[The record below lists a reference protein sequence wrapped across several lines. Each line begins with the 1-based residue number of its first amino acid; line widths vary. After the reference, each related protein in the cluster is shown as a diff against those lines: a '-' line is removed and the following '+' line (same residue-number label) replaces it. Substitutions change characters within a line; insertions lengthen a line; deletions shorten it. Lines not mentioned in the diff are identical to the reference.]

1 MISFLNR
8 IAQHIFQHYPQSTQ
22 KICVVLPTKRAGLF
36 LKKEIAKVFNKT
48 IWAPQI
54 ISMDDFM
61 SELSSSNTVSSFEL
75 TLHFYKVY
83 VASTPA
89 EDRDDFN
96 DFLNWA
102 PALLADFDAVDR
114 HLVNPEKFF
123 NYITETRALEVWN
136 VDGQPISDFQKEY
149 LRFWQNLKLYYS
161 ALNESLAKDNLVSSG
176 QAYRKASEFNDFEN
190 RKWSKVIFAGLN
202 ALTPSE
208 EKIIQKSIKAGWA
221 EILWDSDEYY
231 LHNRNQEA
239 GFFLRKYLNSW
250 SNDFSF
256 KEDLLSK
263 ENKNIHLI
271 GCPQNVLQAHV
282 AAELIQT
289 KIPANSPNSAVI
301 LGDENL
307 LIPLLNQLPNET
319 KAANIT
325 MGLPIK
331 QIDLYPMLLQLF
343 VMHETAKKSS
353 KDYVFY
359 HKDLLLFLAHEKI
372 QFLLADKKKSIELS
386 NYITKN
392 NRVYITVEKC
402 LSILGE
408 ELRFIFESGN
418 KNGAILLQNMLR
430 LITVLKDKY
439 SETSSLENEYLFAF
453 YTFLQKLNNLQ
464 KKYELTELE
473 QLKALKKVFIK
484 LIRQEKLSF
493 YGEPLQGLQ
502 IMGMLESRALD
513 FENIILLSMNEG
525 VIPKNK
531 HQQSFIP
538 HDIKIE
544 FGLHT
549 YQEND
554 AIFAYHFYRLIQRA
568 KNVYFLYTSA
578 SDNLGGQNEK
588 SRFLS
593 QLEMEYAPLNK
604 NVNFTSEFASLPNSE
619 MKVSSPVLRNSPDI
633 IDRLKKRA
641 AKGFSPS
648 AINKFLECPSDF
660 YYRYI
665 LGLGEMDEVEEDIQ
679 ASSLGTAI
687 HSVLEN
693 LYQHYVGK
701 VLQIKDVESMLPQV
715 DSLLEKA
722 FQEQE
727 INELNIGKNHLTY
740 NVAIDVIKQFL
751 QNEISTL
758 KELEIGNQS
767 LTILKLEYQMESE
780 IEIEVDGE
788 PLKIKLTG
796 IADRIDKIGNE
807 IRLVDYKTGKVRNE
821 DLTISNLDTIVNGKK
836 SKLLQLL
843 WYSLL
848 YLENNK
854 EADSIT
860 PGLLS
865 FRALSQGLFE
875 LNVEK
880 KDKADRAMCLSF
892 KKQLVLIFDKLF
904 SAEIEYVHNHEA
916 KYCQYC

>member
-8 IAQHIFQHYPQSTQ
+8 VAQHILQNHSQSTD

-48 IWAPQI
+48 IWAPHI

-61 SELSSSNTVSSFEL
+61 SELSNTKSVSSFEL

-83 VASTPA
+83 VACTEA
-89 EDRDDFN
+89 NNRDNFN

-102 PALLADFDAVDR
+102 PALLSDFDAVDR
-114 HLVNPEKFF
+114 HLINAHKFF
-123 NYITETRALEVWN
+123 SYINETRAIEVWN

-149 LRFWQNLKLYYS
+149 LRFWQNLKLYYTS
-161 ALNESLAKDNLVSSG
+161 LQESLAKENLVSSG
-176 QAYRKASEFNDFEN
+176 MAYRIASDFNDFDKV
-190 RKWSKVIFAGLN
+190 KWSKVIFAGLN

-208 EKIIQKSIKAGWA
+208 ERIIQKSIKAGWA

-231 LHNRNQEA
+231 LHNKNQEA

-250 SNDFSF
+250 SSQFSF

-289 KIPANSPNSAVI
+289 KMPATSPSSAVI

-331 QIDLYPMLLQLF
+331 QIDLYPMLLQIF

-353 KDYVFY
+353 KDYLFY
-359 HKDLLLFLAHEKI
+359 HKDILLFLAHEKI
-372 QFLLADKKKSIELS
+372 QFLLGDKSKTAQLNS
-386 NYITKN
+386 YITKN
-392 NRVYITVEKC
+392 NRVYITAEKC
-402 LSILGE
+402 LNILGD
-408 ELRFIFESGN
+408 ELDFILKADN
-418 KNGAILLQNMLR
+418 KNGSTLLQNMLH
-430 LITVLKDKY
+430 LIVQLKDKFGD
-439 SETSSLENEYLFAF
+439 TSTIENEYLFAF

-464 KKYELTELE
+464 KKYELEELNE
-473 QLKALKKVFIK
+473 LRALKKVFIK

-525 VIPKNK
+525 VIPKDK

-538 HDIKIE
+538 HDIKKE

-554 AIFAYHFYRLIQRA
+554 AIYAYHFYRLIQRA

-578 SDNLGGQNEK
+578 SDNMGAQNEK

-593 QLEMEYAPLNK
+593 QLEMEYAPLHK
-604 NVNFTSEFASLPNSE
+604 NIQFSSTFASLPNTE
-619 MKVSSPVLRNSPDI
+619 VKVSSPVLRNTPDI
-633 IDRLKKRA
+633 INRLKSRA

-660 YYRYI
+660 YYKYI

-687 HSVLEN
+687 HNVLEN
-693 LYQHYVGK
+693 LYQLHVGK
-701 VLQIKDVESMLPQV
+701 VLHAKDVEAMLPKV
-715 DSLLEKA
+715 DDLLVKA
-722 FQEQE
+722 FKDQE
-727 INELNIGKNHLTY
+727 INELQVGKNHLTY
-740 NVAIDVIKQFL
+740 NVATDVIKQFL
-751 QNEISTL
+751 QNEIDL
-758 KELEIGNQS
+758 LNELTTRNES
-767 LTILKLEYQMESE
+767 LTILKIEYKMEGE
-780 IEIEVDGE
+780 IEINVAGE

-807 IRLVDYKTGKVRNE
+807 IRLIDYKTGKVSDN
-821 DLTISNLDTIVNGKK
+821 DLTIAKLDKIGSGKK

-848 YLENNK
+848 YLENHKDVDAISAN
-854 EADSIT
+854 
-860 PGLLS
+860 LLS
-865 FRALSQGLFE
+865 FRALSKGLFD

-880 KDKADRAMCLSF
+880 NNRADRETCEIF
-892 KKQLVLIFDKLF
+892 KKQLILIFEKLF
-904 SAEIEYVHNHEA
+904 SDEIEYVHLSTA
-916 KYCQYC
+916 RYCEYC